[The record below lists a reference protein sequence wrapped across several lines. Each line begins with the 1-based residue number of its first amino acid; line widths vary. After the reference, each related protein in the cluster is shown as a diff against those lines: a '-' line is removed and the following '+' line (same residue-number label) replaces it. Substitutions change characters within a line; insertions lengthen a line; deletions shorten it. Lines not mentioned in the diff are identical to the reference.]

1 MTDISDMT
9 PENGWIPAFL
19 GDASEGMT
27 IALEDAELDT
37 SGMTPKAVY
46 TLVTGTITNFYRISG
61 TLHPIILFT
70 VGSGEARK
78 SRPDRKIWIKTD
90 NEDEAGKTFIPDVYV
105 VSGPYVWYWDAKD
118 DIAFAPITYENGQ
131 TVIKWDE
138 YNQVDSRADEC
149 SIRLESDMKDLL
161 HKAHESYNRYMQAL
175 KDMPGNIVEGD

>member
-1 MTDISDMT
+1 MDINDMT

-27 IALEDAELDT
+27 IALEDAKLDT

-46 TLVTGTITNFYRISG
+46 TVVTGTITDFHRISG
-61 TLHPIILFT
+61 IPHPIISFSLD
-70 VGSGEARK
+70 SGEIRK

-90 NEDEAGKTFIPDVYV
+90 NTGELDYTGETFIPDVYV
-105 VSGPYVWYWDAKD
+105 VTGPYVWYWDAKD
-118 DIAFAPITYENGQ
+118 DIAFAPVTYENGQ

-161 HKAHESYNRYMQAL
+161 HKAHEAYDRYMQAI
-175 KDMPGNIVEGD
+175 KDMEG